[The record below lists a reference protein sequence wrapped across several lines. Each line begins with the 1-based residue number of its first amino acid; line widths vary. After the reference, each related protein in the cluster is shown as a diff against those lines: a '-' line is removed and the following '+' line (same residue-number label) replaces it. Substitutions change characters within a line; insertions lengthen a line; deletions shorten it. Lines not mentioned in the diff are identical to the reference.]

1 MSLKGGIEMRFL
13 AKLLQHWYLY
23 LIPVLTLPVLVGIY
37 GLRSQQ
43 VYESSAL
50 LYIQDNSQVTGIN
63 ISGFSQYASP
73 AQNVSNAMNELLQ
86 SETFVVT
93 VASGCPDLAN
103 AYDLTTRGGQDA
115 VAARLTADIGIS
127 PSAVGTSTVVVLAD
141 DKSPKVAQEVV
152 LSMITTFSSYF
163 ATQRLALDTKSE
175 QFLLKEVNDAKTQVA
190 QDAQRIQQYEDAHPG
205 TPVDRNLDPT
215 LAQLIQ
221 QHDQDAAAEQA
232 LSEKLTTVQFDI
244 AAAKQGNS
252 DLYTVLDQPQLPLRS
267 TQHLKK
273 LLVYPLAGLGG
284 ALALIVLVVGL
295 RTLMDRR
302 VYTTRDLRVIAE
314 DLELEISSLL
324 TVPLLEGDER
334 NGHVDPNDPLSGVLV
349 PVLAVLPQQ
358 DGEQINHEI
367 RRAVGV
373 TVDDE
378 A

>member
-1 MSLKGGIEMRFL
+1 MRFL

-23 LIPVLTLPVLVGIY
+23 LIPVLILPVLVGIY
-37 GLRSQQ
+37 GLRTQQ
-43 VYESSAL
+43 MYESSAL
-50 LYIQDNSQVTGIN
+50 LYIQNNTQVTGIN
-63 ISGFSQYASP
+63 IDGFSQYASP
-73 AQNVSNAMNELLQ
+73 AQNVSSAMNELLQ

-93 VASGCPDLAN
+93 VASGCTDLAN
-103 AYDLTTRGGQDA
+103 TYDLTTRGGQDA
-115 VAARLTADIGIS
+115 VTARLRGGISIS
-127 PSAVGTSTVVVLAD
+127 PSAVGANTVVVVAD
-141 DKSPKVAQEVV
+141 DKSPRIAQQVV
-152 LSMITTFSSYF
+152 SSMITTFSSYF
-163 ATQRLALDTKSE
+163 SSQRLALDKKSE
-175 QFLLKEVNDAKTQVA
+175 QFLLKEVNDAKTQVE

-205 TPVDRNLDPT
+205 TSADRNLDPT

-232 LSEKLTTVQFDI
+232 LSQKLTTVQFDI
-244 AAAKQGNS
+244 VAATQGIS
-252 DLYTVLDQPQLPLRS
+252 DLYTVLDQPQIPLRS
-267 TQHLKK
+267 TLHLKK

-284 ALALIVLVVGL
+284 ALALIVLIVGL

-302 VYTTRDLRVIAE
+302 VYTTRDLRVIAA
-314 DLELEISSLL
+314 DLELEIASLL
-324 TVPLLEGDER
+324 TVPLLESDER

-358 DGEQINHEI
+358 DGQQINHEI